1 MAMTATAPLRSNR
14 YVRELLKILDDH
26 NAPSKADFLAV
37 LSHVQAMEKQ
47 LAVAID
53 GLNDMRRE
61 LEIAQKQNHP
71 AKDVMQKA
79 VTTMQNQVDKLREKL
94 AELKESIIDGCKK
107 AIESFKDKG
116 VIALDGIARFFKIR
130 PALEGMRNLIEKN
143 IQADDRAIAKIESIS
158 TEYHQAG
165 LHLKNM
171 GRVMLDKETRQDAK
185 PQGKLAAAVSYP
197 FRAERRVFSSMKKS
211 VEKALGSLARFEE
224 KATERKPPIK
234 ETLEKMNK
242 KVELEK
248 SDRTPQRSRKVEH
261 DR

>member
-1 MAMTATAPLRSNR
+1 MVQAGTAPIRSNR
-14 YVRELLKILDDH
+14 YVRELLKILDDY
-26 NAPSKADFLAV
+26 NAPTRADFLEV

-47 LAVAID
+47 LAVAIN

-61 LEIAQKQNHP
+61 LETAKKQNHP
-71 AKDVMQKA
+71 AKDVMQNA
-79 VTTMQNQVDKLREKL
+79 VTTMQNQVEKLREKL
-94 AELKESIIDGCKK
+94 AELKESIINGCKK

-116 VIALDGIARFFKIR
+116 VIALDGITRFFRIR
-130 PALEGMRNLIEKN
+130 PALEGMRNLIDKN
-143 IQADDRAIAKIESIS
+143 IQADDKLIAKIESIS
-158 TEYHQAG
+158 TEYHLAG
-165 LHLKNM
+165 LHVKNM
-171 GRVMLDKETRQDAK
+171 GRVMIGKETKQDVK
-185 PQGKLAAAVSYP
+185 SQGKIAAAISYP

-211 VEKALGSLARFEE
+211 VEKALGSFARFEE

-248 SDRTPQRSRKVEH
+248 SDRIPERSRKVEH